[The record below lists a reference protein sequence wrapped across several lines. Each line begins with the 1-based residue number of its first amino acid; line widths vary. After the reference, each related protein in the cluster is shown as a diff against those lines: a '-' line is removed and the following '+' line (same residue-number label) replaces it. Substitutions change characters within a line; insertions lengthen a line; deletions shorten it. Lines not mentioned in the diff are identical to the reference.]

1 MDKTTLKTLE
11 LNPEWYAKSKGYDPK
26 FLGLQVDLPTLSWE
40 RAKDTVLLKDGSG
53 HELKYTHFSVV
64 MSKSRTLAF
73 FTAVNI
79 DGRNLEDVKR
89 DRDVWYFDPRIDR
102 KYQMD
107 PKVYEHPELDRG
119 HLVRRVDP
127 VWGTGAERANE
138 ETFHFTN
145 CSPQHKDLNRKTWLD
160 LENYIFDK
168 AHANDLKVTV
178 FTGPVFRERDKVYL
192 KKFAIPAEFWKV
204 VVIRK
209 ADRTLSAT
217 AYLQSQ
223 RNLISGLKDFSY
235 GEYKT
240 YQVPV
245 KEIETLTGLDFGKLR
260 EHDPLRSSLR
270 RGVPQ
275 AVTIGGPGDIVL

>member
-1 MDKTTLKTLE
+1 MDEAMLKTVE
-11 LNPEWYAKSKGYDPK
+11 PSPEWYARSKGYDPK
-26 FLGLQVDLPTLSWE
+26 FLRVRVALPALSRE
-40 RAKDTVLLKDGSG
+40 SIQDTVLLKDGRG
-53 HELKYTHFSVV
+53 YELKYTHFSVV
-64 MSKSRTLAF
+64 MSRSRTLAF

-79 DGRNLEDVKR
+79 EGKHLAERPR
-89 DRDVWYFDPRIDR
+89 DRDVWYFDPRIER

-107 PKVYEHPELDRG
+107 PKVYKHPELDRG

-127 VWGTGAERANE
+127 VWGRGAEKANE

-168 AHANDLKVTV
+168 AKAYDKKVTV
-178 FTGPVFRERDKVYL
+178 FTGPVFRGNDKVYL
-192 KKFAIPAEFWKV
+192 DKFAIPAEFWKV
-204 VVIRK
+204 VAIVK
-209 ADRTLSAT
+209 TDGTLSAT

-223 RNLISGLKDFSY
+223 RVLISELKDFGY

-245 KEIETLTGLDFGKLR
+245 GEIESLTGLDFDKLR
-260 EHDPLRSSLR
+260 EHDPLSHLR
-270 RGVPQ
+270 GFPQ